1 MKKKLKLGMETVDV
15 IRIPHVKLPSIY
27 SGKMNRRKK
36 SYKKLNTKIHFF
48 KGQTYTAA
56 NWMYKELGIKSAP
69 MCLDFASDSNPGGSY
84 KTNQ

>member
-1 MKKKLKLGMETVDV
+1 MKKGSYQVETEIGLLTVKLAPMKKKLKLGMETVDV

-48 KGQTYTAA
+48 KG
-56 NWMYKELGIKSAP
+56 
-69 MCLDFASDSNPGGSY
+69 
-84 KTNQ
+84 